1 MDQAAQSTPA
11 WRWYRWGELSTDLLY
26 RLLRLRS
33 EVFVVEQACLF
44 PDMDGL
50 DPQCEHLCGTDAG
63 GTVLAY
69 ARLLPP
75 GLKYPE
81 ASLGRVVTAAPVRG
95 NGTGRALMREAL
107 AGCRARHPGHA
118 IRIGAQQRLERFY
131 LEFGFVTVSEPY
143 LEDGIQHIDMLF
155 SPA

>member
-1 MDQAAQSTPA
+1 MDQSTPI
-11 WRWYRWGELSTDLLY
+11 WRWHRWGGLATDLLY
-26 RLLRLRS
+26 QLLRLRS

-50 DPQCEHLCGTDAG
+50 DPQCEHLCGTDAS
-63 GTVLAY
+63 GTVVAY

-75 GLKYPE
+75 GLKHPE
-81 ASLGRVVTAAPVRG
+81 AALGRVVTAAAVRRSG
-95 NGTGRALMREAL
+95 AGRELMRQAL

-131 LEFGFVTVSEPY
+131 IEFGFVTVSDPY
-143 LEDGIQHIDMLF
+143 LEDGIPHLDMLL
-155 SPA
+155 SPR

>member
-1 MDQAAQSTPA
+1 MDRPAQSSPA

-26 RLLRLRS
+26 QLLRLRS

-50 DPQCEHLCGTDAG
+50 DPQCEHLCGTDMDD
-63 GTVLAY
+63 TVVAY

-75 GLKYPE
+75 GLKHPE
-81 ASLGRVVTAAPVRG
+81 AALGRVVTATAVRG
-95 NGTGRALMREAL
+95 SGVGRELMRQAL

-118 IRIGAQQRLERFY
+118 VRIGAQQQLERFY
-131 LEFGFVTVSEPY
+131 GELGFVTVSAPY
-143 LEDGIQHIDMLF
+143 LEDGIWHIDMLL
-155 SPA
+155 SPR